1 VSAGWCSRWRHDAH
15 ADAMGGPGDAVTLR
29 VSVVASLRVGVCAT
43 RKTPPGRLPGGGWCS
58 WCRRG
63 VDSVDMTSLMAALG
77 GGLVGDL
84 LACGAGDDERGDGEV
99 IDGAGLAADPV
110 RADLRLGQHPAHGGR
125 RSRDATTRTH
135 PPGLSRWRWPRPPAS
150 RWARAFRAG
159 QRGAHRTDPVSRG
172 RRTGPARSVRWPR
185 CSPARRR
192 SPCWTHPCQPF
203 AGTRPGTP
211 RTRTYKGHSRP
222 HTHRAAARP
231 TVRAL
236 CGAQRQRL
244 PPLAWVGAVQAVPLT
259 AS

>member
-1 VSAGWCSRWRHDAH
+1 MSAGWCSRWRHDAH

-125 RSRDATTRTH
+125 DPAMRPRGLTLQGYRGGGGHDRQPRAGPVRFGPASAGLIEQTRYPAAGEPA
-135 PPGLSRWRWPRPPAS
+135 PPGPYDGHAAAQPGGDRRVGRTPASPSPAPARGHPGPGHTKGTAGRTPIAQRPARPYGHCAGHIDSGYRRWPGWVPSKP
-150 RWARAFRAG
+150 FR
-159 QRGAHRTDPVSRG
+159 
-172 RRTGPARSVRWPR
+172 
-185 CSPARRR
+185 
-192 SPCWTHPCQPF
+192 
-203 AGTRPGTP
+203 
-211 RTRTYKGHSRP
+211 
-222 HTHRAAARP
+222 
-231 TVRAL
+231 
-236 CGAQRQRL
+236 
-244 PPLAWVGAVQAVPLT
+244 
-259 AS
+259 